1 MPVPCPCRGRLMSR
15 VSARRQQQRGSPG
28 PCSSQAAARLCAAF
42 PATCGSRAEG
52 FSVGIW
58 CKNHQRACQ
67 LTLGHGFWCCPG
79 PTPRAIS
86 PSLTAVAGG
95 GAGGL
100 AGRPHMCVQV
110 RAEPRRA
117 RRHAHAR
124 PAAAPAHR
132 ARGTVLQGAP
142 RAAPRWQPAW
152 AGGGDKWEFV
162 VNRPGCQ
169 QRAGELFQARRRQ
182 ELKGAGSG
190 LAPLPCSCPARQP
203 APGHPA
209 CPAQPGLPTL
219 PCLAC
224 PPGLKAAVLPPGVP
238 TAACRHARGLALRSR
253 GHAQAM
259 FRSSEPPRGSPGLQ
273 QAGGA
278 SLQGQVSTLP
288 PHAA

>member
-1 MPVPCPCRGRLMSR
+1 M
-15 VSARRQQQRGSPG
+15 
-28 PCSSQAAARLCAAF
+28 
-42 PATCGSRAEG
+42 
-52 FSVGIW
+52 GIW

-86 PSLTAVAGG
+86 PSLTAAAGG

-124 PAAAPAHR
+124 PAAAPARR
-132 ARGTVLQGAP
+132 ARGTVPQGAP

-182 ELKGAGSG
+182 ALKGAGSG
-190 LAPLPCSCPARQP
+190 LAPLPGQAACTG
-203 APGHPA
+203 APCLPCPA
-209 CPAQPGLPTL
+209 CPAHPAL
-219 PCLAC
+219 
-224 PPGLKAAVLPPGVP
+224 PGLKAAVLPPGVP

-253 GHAQAM
+253 GHAHAM
-259 FRSSEPPRGSPGLQ
+259 LRSPEPPRGSPGLQ

-278 SLQGQVSTLP
+278 SRQGPASTLP

>member
-1 MPVPCPCRGRLMSR
+1 M
-15 VSARRQQQRGSPG
+15 
-28 PCSSQAAARLCAAF
+28 
-42 PATCGSRAEG
+42 
-52 FSVGIW
+52 GIW

-86 PSLTAVAGG
+86 PSLTAAAGG

-124 PAAAPAHR
+124 PAAAPARR
-132 ARGTVLQGAP
+132 ARGTVPQGAP

-182 ELKGAGSG
+182 ALKGAGSG
-190 LAPLPCSCPARQP
+190 LAPLPGQAACTGAPCLPCPASP
-203 APGHPA
+203 AHPA
-209 CPAQPGLPTL
+209 LPGLPVKWPSSPRGFPLLRAVTPGGWHCAPVATRTQCSGPQSPRGDPRGCSRQGGHRCRGQRPPSHPTQRDAAQPCDAESR
-219 PCLAC
+219 PCLWRF
-224 PPGLKAAVLPPGVP
+224 PGKG
-238 TAACRHARGLALRSR
+238 C
-253 GHAQAM
+253 
-259 FRSSEPPRGSPGLQ
+259 
-273 QAGGA
+273 
-278 SLQGQVSTLP
+278 
-288 PHAA
+288 